1 MCLYINTEIF
11 AEFES
16 YSAAAKA
23 YLCAQTAL
31 AFWGFLDGD
40 ERELKKKKSQKLI
53 LLFMMKSVWVDIGR

>member
-16 YSAAAKA
+16 YPAAAKA

-31 AFWGFLDGD
+31 WPSGVFWM
-40 ERELKKKKSQKLI
+40 ETT
-53 LLFMMKSVWVDIGR
+53 VN